1 MSKYET
7 YTLQTI
13 QSMIQNNV
21 GDQQCLVA
29 IAEKAYLVALAFEEV
44 VTKDWIVSYLND
56 NLAIDA
62 LCELGLKCN
71 MLHVDKEGPHI
82 FSISHGNWLSKLRA
96 AKLNVKKHDITHNNV
111 IVEDIYDAFCKL
123 QEMSMSHPLSLKK

>member
-1 MSKYET
+1 
-7 YTLQTI
+7 
-13 QSMIQNNV
+13 
-21 GDQQCLVA
+21 
-29 IAEKAYLVALAFEEV
+29 
-44 VTKDWIVSYLND
+44 
-56 NLAIDA
+56 
-62 LCELGLKCN
+62 